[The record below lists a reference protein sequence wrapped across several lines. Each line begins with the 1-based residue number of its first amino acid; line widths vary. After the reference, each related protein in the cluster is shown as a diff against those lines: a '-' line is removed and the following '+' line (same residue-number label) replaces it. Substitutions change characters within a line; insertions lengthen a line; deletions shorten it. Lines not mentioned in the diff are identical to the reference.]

1 MFFAVIRYP
10 ADVKAFT
17 HSGMKGVW
25 DRERAGQRMKLKEP
39 QTWERLLSMEGNK
52 AATWEK
58 LIGLKNKK
66 LRLSIELNNVHGL
79 VDHSSATTESL
90 YQAHDD
96 RKKKCIIFPSVC
108 SVCFRGSF
116 LQVKSPQ
123 SLFTTHQ

>member
-1 MFFAVIRYP
+1 M
-10 ADVKAFT
+10 KAFT

>member
-1 MFFAVIRYP
+1 MQCFFVVIRYP

-96 RKKKCIIFPSVC
+96 RKKKMHHLSLCVFSVFQRFIPS
-108 SVCFRGSF
+108 S
-116 LQVKSPQ
+116 
-123 SLFTTHQ
+123 